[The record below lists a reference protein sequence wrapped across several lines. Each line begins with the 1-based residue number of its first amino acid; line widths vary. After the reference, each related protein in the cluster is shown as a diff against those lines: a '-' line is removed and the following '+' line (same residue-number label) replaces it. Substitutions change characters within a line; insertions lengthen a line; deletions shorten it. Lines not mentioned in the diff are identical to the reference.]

1 MQTNKNGH
9 IYIHDMDSF
18 PNGSH
23 NCLTKPYTE
32 ILESGFGKSVN
43 YLESPLDLSKYTIND
58 GVLCLRLFNAFGP
71 KNSTVCYNVGDQGVE
86 YFIKEI
92 KAAKAVVLEEKVVD
106 WLLDKKPTIFDGKEL
121 ILAKEKQECLMAAQ

>member
-1 MQTNKNGH
+1 LTNKNH
-9 IYIHDMDSF
+9 NIYVHDMDSILS
-18 PNGSH
+18 GSH

-32 ILESGFGKSVN
+32 ILESGFGKSVK

-58 GVLCLRLFNAFGP
+58 GILCLKLFNAFGP
-71 KNSTVCYNVGDQGVE
+71 KNSTVCYNVGDQGAE

-92 KAAKAVVLEEKVVD
+92 EAAKAVVLEAKVVD

-121 ILAKEKQECLMAAQ
+121 IITKENENV